1 MIQARIEPLKAIILD
16 VDGVLTDG
24 RVRIDPTGREIKVFH
39 TRDGIAHK
47 WLMEQGFHLAWLS
60 GRSSVA
66 NESRAAAL
74 GVRHLLQGMS
84 EKLTPYGDLKKSL
97 GVTDE
102 EVCFMGDDLLDL
114 PVMTRAGFAVTVAD
128 APAEVR
134 DVAHHVTSTPGGGG
148 AVRELAELVL
158 KSRGLWQDVMKTY
171 TV

>member
-1 MIQARIEPLKAIILD
+1 MTQNRIAPIKAVILD

-24 RVRIDPTGREIKVFH
+24 RVHIDPTGREIKTFH
-39 TRDGIAHK
+39 SRDGIAQK

-66 NESRAAAL
+66 NESRAADL
-74 GVRHLLQGMS
+74 GVRHLVQGIP
-84 EKLTPYGDLKKSL
+84 EKLTPYEDLKKSFH
-97 GVTDE
+97 VADE

-114 PVMTRAGFAVTVAD
+114 PVMKRVGFAVTVAD

-134 DVAHHVTSTPGGGG
+134 EVAHHVTNAPGGHG
-148 AVRELAELVL
+148 AVRELAELIL
-158 KSRGLWQDVMKTY
+158 KSRGLWRNVMKAY

>member
-1 MIQARIEPLKAIILD
+1 MTQDRIAPLKAIILD

-24 RVRIDPTGREIKVFH
+24 RVHIDPTGREIKVFH

-47 WLMEQGFHLAWLS
+47 WLIEQGFHLAWLS

-66 NESRAAAL
+66 NERRAAAL
-74 GVRHLLQGMS
+74 GVRHLVQGTS
-84 EKLTPYGDLKKSL
+84 EKLTPYEDLKRSF

-114 PVMTRAGFAVTVAD
+114 PVMTRAGFAVTVPD
-128 APAEVR
+128 APDEIRA
-134 DVAHHVTSTPGGGG
+134 VAHHVTSAPGGRG

-158 KSRGLWQDVMKTY
+158 KSRELWQNVMKAY
-171 TV
+171 VI